1 MSLSQ
6 NPSRQLSA
14 LEYYQH
20 LNTKQVMGVIGASN
34 VRTVWKYV
42 EEGKLPKPHYP
53 SPHRPVWRLGE
64 VVDVF
69 GQAPRAVMT
78 LRRGRSGGVRS
89 WGKSAAPE
97 PVKEKTRGSSAAAL
111 NSGTARAEAAVGS
124 TRL

>member
-1 MSLSQ
+1 MSLNQ

-20 LNTKQVMGVIGASN
+20 LNTKQVMGVVGASN

-69 GQAPRAVMT
+69 GQHLEPYDAGPRAF
-78 LRRGRSGGVRS
+78 RGKRKETV
-89 WGKSAAPE
+89 APE
-97 PVKEKTRGSSAAAL
+97 PVKAEQESSSAAA
-111 NSGTARAEAAVGS
+111 RIRE
-124 TRL
+124 RLGLKRRG